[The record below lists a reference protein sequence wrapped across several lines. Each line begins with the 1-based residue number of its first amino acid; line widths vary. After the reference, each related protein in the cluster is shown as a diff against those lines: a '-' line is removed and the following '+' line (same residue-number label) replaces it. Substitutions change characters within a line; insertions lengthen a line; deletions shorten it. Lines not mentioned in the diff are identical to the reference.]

1 MKMALIRRKGR
12 NKMSTYLQQDRFDSL
27 ILFHIK
33 RWKNNRNNAK
43 REHIS
48 KRKFSRRKSERKRYR
63 PSETNSKKITTT
75 FSQIV
80 NRTANNNDKNEKLF
94 FIYLDWFIRLFRMFC
109 PSFSAR
115 RQCISSMIIIITPS
129 GKYSECHLQ
138 FLFVRIKST
147 NHVSLWWTKT
157 KTNLIPFRL
166 ELGKHHCNFIV
177 MGRVNRRAMDRER
190 EQKRRTREQ
199 Q

>member
-1 MKMALIRRKGR
+1 MDLIRLFSFTSKDGR
-12 NKMSTYLQQDRFDSL
+12 ITGKTQKESTYQKENLVEEKVNEKDIDP
-27 ILFHIK
+27 
-33 RWKNNRNNAK
+33 A
-43 REHIS
+43 
-48 KRKFSRRKSERKRYR
+48 R
-63 PSETNSKKITTT
+63 PTGKKITTT

-94 FIYLDWFIRLFRMFC
+94 SIYLDWFIRLFRMFC

-147 NHVSLWWTKT
+147 NHVSLW
-157 KTNLIPFRL
+157 
-166 ELGKHHCNFIV
+166 
-177 MGRVNRRAMDRER
+177 
-190 EQKRRTREQ
+190 
-199 Q
+199 